1 MTRNSSLERAPAEL
15 RSPNAYHQSRNDDD
29 TTTSQQNTPGPCVR
43 FGGRRAGAAR
53 GVARSPTASL
63 SARQFSSR
71 STCLSHA
78 SAVWQNRCAP
88 TPIRRLPSP
97 NPQGSV
103 PFRPSC
109 LAAYPSRRCSALF
122 SRRAPQW
129 PPLSTGHRRGG
140 RLTIASVIRAA
151 ASSAAQ
157 TAQGRG
163 RHSCC
168 AHEHNAPALPPRS
181 PPILP
186 LPHSPSPPRS
196 VAPLLSSSAFAFGRR
211 QTQARKEHLHAH
223 SRSPPRARRHSSSL
237 PCSAALLSRS
247 PPPLLLVSCCR
258 RRLPPHALLTLSSP
272 RSLSCSPTAG

>member
-1 MTRNSSLERAPAEL
+1 MW
-15 RSPNAYHQSRNDDD
+15 H
-29 TTTSQQNTPGPCVR
+29 
-43 FGGRRAGAAR
+43 AR
-53 GVARSPTASL
+53 GPTASL

-71 STCLSHA
+71 PTCLSHA

-168 AHEHNAPALPPRS
+168 AHEHNAPALPPS
-181 PPILP
+181 LPPPSFPSRTVLP
-186 LPHSPSPPRS
+186 LPDLL
-196 VAPLLSSSAFAFGRR
+196 PLF
-211 QTQARKEHLHAH
+211 
-223 SRSPPRARRHSSSL
+223 
-237 PCSAALLSRS
+237 S
-247 PPPLLLVSCCR
+247 PPPLLRSDAAKRKHGRNTYTPIRDRHRARAATPPRFLAPPLFCPAR
-258 RRLPPHALLTLSSP
+258 RRRCYLSLAAAAACRLT
-272 RSLSCSPTAG
+272 RC